1 MSISAALV
9 KKLRD
14 ETGAP
19 MMECKA
25 ALEEG
30 AGDYEKAKDLLRE
43 KGKAAATKRAGRAT
57 SAGRVAIATSS
68 NHQAVGAVVL
78 ECETDFVSSN
88 EKFAEIANELAELFL
103 HNAPGADP
111 LAVKKGDKTVADIIE
126 GAVAVIR
133 ENIKLT
139 QAIQLT
145 SPNNSFATYVHH
157 DSMKAV
163 IVEVEG
169 TPANG
174 HDVGRKVAIQAV
186 AYPGASFISKE
197 DIPAEVL
204 EKEISIEKA
213 RAMESGKPENIAE
226 NIARGKVNKEYVQQ
240 VALLEMPFYADSSKT
255 VAAFIAEESK
265 ASPVK
270 VVSFHRL
277 AVGEGSEGSED

>member
-25 ALEEG
+25 ALEE
-30 AGDYEKAKDLLRE
+30 ASGDYEQAKDLLRE

-57 SAGRVAIATSS
+57 SAGRVALAVSS

-103 HNAPGADP
+103 HQAPGADP
-111 LAVKKGDKTVADIIE
+111 LSVKKGDKTVAEIIE

-133 ENIKLT
+133 ENIKL
-139 QAIQLT
+139 AKAVQLT
-145 SPNNSFATYVHH
+145 SDSNSFATYVHH
-157 DSMKAV
+157 DNMKAV

-186 AYPGASFISKE
+186 AYPGAAFINKE
-197 DIPAEVL
+197 DIPAEIL

-213 RAMESGKPENIAE
+213 RAIESGKPENIAE

-255 VAAFIAEESK
+255 VGAFIAEESK
-265 ASPVK
+265 AAPVK
-270 VVSFHRL
+270 IVSFHRL
-277 AVGEGSEGSED
+277 AVGEGSDESED